1 MIQTYDP
8 RGNGGGCVTN
18 TITGDHES
26 RITDYT
32 ALVVEMKEPILLE
45 SNQNHATITENGIC
59 PSLVASM
66 GMGGGYIPMVVN
78 DMKVWATGNGQLD
91 QIHLKD
97 KVGALNC
104 MHDQQTVTIKENDM
118 EEKYIVRRLTPVEC
132 ERLQGFPDGWTSPW
146 EDGMWEDEQGKKHK
160 VAMTH
165 RYKAI
170 GNSIGIPSWLHIMK
184 GCSQVLKESGVDQPL
199 MGSLFDGIGGFPLMW
214 EHFNGKGSAVWA
226 SEVEPFCIAVTK
238 YHFPEGEGR

>member
-8 RGNGGGCVTN
+8 RGNGGGCSYTC

-32 ALVVEMKEPILLE
+32 ALVVM
-45 SNQNHATITENGIC
+45 
-59 PSLVASM
+59 
-66 GMGGGYIPMVVN
+66 

-97 KVGALNC
+97 LVGALNC
-104 MHDQQTVTIKENDM
+104 MHDQQTLTIQENDM

-146 EDGMWEDEQGKKHK
+146 EDGMWEDENGKKHK
-160 VAMTH
+160 VALTH
-165 RYKAI
+165 RYKAL

-238 YHFPEGEGR
+238 HHFPEGESE